1 MARII
6 LNNKYL
12 QSEYSRI
19 WSSKPNFGVIGIKV
33 KGKTSK
39 TIDVD
44 AIVNRG
50 YGVCDRM
57 YEESVVF
64 VGLNP
69 AYGKD
74 DQPGNSFFNLLG
86 KPSYKYFTAIDEFC
100 NQIMSKIQR
109 NFDYSYSIIDM
120 FAIRHTNEADI
131 KIAIDKIP
139 AFKQFCQQQFD
150 VFKGI
155 LQTAKPKAIVVCNAY
170 ASGWF
175 KKGTLNPN
183 GFDLYWDDLIGT
195 WRIQND
201 VLIQGVKTYRAK
213 DDESFDFTSAE
224 PIECNS
230 NDSRVLDSTP
240 VYFSS
245 MLSGQR
251 ALDNGSK
258 ERLQWQIASLLQGK
272 TMI

>member
-1 MARII
+1 MAQII

-12 QSEYSRI
+12 QGKYSSI
-19 WSSKPNFGVIGIKV
+19 WPTKPSFGKIVIKRG
-33 KGKTSK
+33 TPK

-69 AYGKD
+69 AFGK
-74 DQPGNSFFNLLG
+74 GSTGGSTFL
-86 KPSYKYFTAIDEFC
+86 SYFGFKYYTAIDDFC
-100 NQIMSKIQR
+100 THGRLKLSH
-109 NFDYSYSIIDM
+109 DDYSIIDM
-120 FAIRHTNEADI
+120 FAICHTNEADI

-195 WRIQND
+195 WCIQND